1 MQNIVLSRCKG
12 TLFSIAIYLVQI
24 FTKTLAG
31 SGGKKLMDEE
41 RNIKENFKKLNN
53 YIWIKTVWILTSAVS
68 LGIGI
73 LGCVIVNLVLNEI
86 TLWGRV
92 LIVFTILSLVSF
104 IAALVFFIRKDPSNN
119 LSKYKL
125 HIMLK
130 YCSMSDR
137 YTVYSEVITYI
148 TLICYRIIYNSNI
161 RKDMPE
167 KVIAKLW
174 RELTREIST
183 EKNQKQYKD
192 LSKDLFSIL
201 QNSSDTINNKE
212 LEDIK
217 VKFKDACTNS
227 DTVNL
232 FMSFIKLMK
241 DNLFL
246 VLNLSSLVM
255 ILLGFIATLFEEE
268 NKLLDTFLYG
278 VASLQLVIYA
288 IMSEVKKK
296 LDISDKLDMD
306 NEG

>member
-1 MQNIVLSRCKG
+1 
-12 TLFSIAIYLVQI
+12 
-24 FTKTLAG
+24 
-31 SGGKKLMDEE
+31 MDEE